1 MIASNDHLLS
11 ILARPLSHGK
21 GEPMADFDVNNDLH
35 DPLLKA
41 RAMIEMVRLATQADD
56 ELRSEIVYE
65 AMLAV
70 EDILNAAL
78 AGLQPLIEED
88 EQCLQDAFKRLREG
102 GL

>member
-1 MIASNDHLLS
+1 VTKESNM
-11 ILARPLSHGK
+11 K
-21 GEPMADFDVNNDLH
+21 DFDVHADVR

-41 RAMIEMVRLATQADD
+41 RAITEVVRLATQASD
-56 ELRSEIVYE
+56 ELRPEIVYE

-70 EDILNAAL
+70 EDIIDAAL
-78 AGLQPLIEED
+78 AGLNPLIEED